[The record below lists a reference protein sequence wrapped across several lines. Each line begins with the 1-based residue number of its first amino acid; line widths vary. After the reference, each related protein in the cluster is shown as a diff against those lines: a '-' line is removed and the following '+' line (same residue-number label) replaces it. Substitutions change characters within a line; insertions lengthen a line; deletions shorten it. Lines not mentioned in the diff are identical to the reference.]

1 MVLFSLCK
9 LASFD
14 VPLLSINLGL
24 HLRRIR
30 HAFLPTDEE
39 RDAEHLASA
48 ADLREL
54 ESQIRELDRSKRR
67 RRGPFHHF

>member
-9 LASFD
+9 LASFNL
-14 VPLLSINLGL
+14 PLLSINLGP

-30 HAFLPTDEE
+30 HAFLPTEEE
-39 RDAEHLASA
+39 RDAEDLASA
-48 ADLREL
+48 ADRHEL

>member
-14 VPLLSINLGL
+14 LPLLSINLGP

-30 HAFLPTDEE
+30 HALLPTEE
-39 RDAEHLASA
+39 
-48 ADLREL
+48 
-54 ESQIRELDRSKRR
+54 
-67 RRGPFHHF
+67 

>member
-30 HAFLPTDEE
+30 HAFLPTEEE
-39 RDAEHLASA
+39 RDADHLASA
-48 ADLREL
+48 ADLHEL

>member
-14 VPLLSINLGL
+14 VSLLSINLGP

-48 ADLREL
+48 ADLHEL

>member
-14 VPLLSINLGL
+14 LPLLSINLGP

-30 HAFLPTDEE
+30 HAFLPTEEE

-48 ADLREL
+48 ADLHEL

>member
-39 RDAEHLASA
+39 RDADHLASA
-48 ADLREL
+48 ADLHEL